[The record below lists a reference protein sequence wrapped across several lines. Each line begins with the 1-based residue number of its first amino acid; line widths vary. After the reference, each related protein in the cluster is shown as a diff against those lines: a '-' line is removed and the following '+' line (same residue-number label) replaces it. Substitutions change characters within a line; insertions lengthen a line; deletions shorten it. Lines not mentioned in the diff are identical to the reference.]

1 MHNNPP
7 IFTKE
12 AYYTGKLDSI
22 CLKEKF
28 MYYPEV
34 SVPTEHQKQVANS
47 YTNKQLEKGEYAPT
61 NPNSIYSTSV
71 NHTYF
76 DKVKHK
82 SKSFPGGYYSIYE
95 LKKGVKLSDI
105 KPFDLWENYRFVL
118 TWKQWNPTK
127 TN

>member
-28 MYYPEV
+28 MYNPVV

-61 NPNSIYSTSV
+61 NPNSIYSSYV
-71 NHTYF
+71 NKIYY
-76 DKVKHK
+76 DLIQHK
-82 SKSFPGGYYSIYE
+82 SKSFPTGYYRIYE
-95 LKKGVKLSDI
+95 LKKGVKTSDI

-118 TWKQWNPTK
+118 TWQPWNPNQTK
-127 TN
+127 